1 MTTTLELVFQYRQL
15 VGSCEAGAGLSFD
28 EIEVVSAIESLF
40 AVEVESSSP
49 RLRWRDRPLL
59 GTQPVHLSAVLRG
72 KKSCDSVEVVA
83 LGPEGLI
90 CRRAPYMDEG
100 EHFEVIIESGEHSYR
115 FHAKVIWA
123 EDADDGNLE
132 VELAFTGIP
141 VLVRYGEVAT
151 RPASQGDGKPTRTKR
166 PALVVEPG
174 MATAAA

>member
-15 VGSCEAGAGLSFD
+15 VGRCEAGAGLSFD

-40 AVEVESSSP
+40 EVEAPASP
-49 RLRWRDRPLL
+49 LRWRDRPLL
-59 GTQPVHLSAVLRG
+59 GNKPVHLSAVLRG
-72 KKSCDSVEVVA
+72 KKACDTVEVVA

-100 EHFEVIIESGEHSYR
+100 ARFEVIIEVGEHSYR

-151 RPASQGDGKPTRTKR
+151 RPASQGGGAGKAKR
-166 PALVVEPG
+166 KALVVEPG
-174 MATAAA
+174 IATAA